1 MEPGKYVLRQPLPR
15 PQASSEHPAWH
26 LTQRSSSYPGSPGLQ
41 EALLSSWSRARKGWI
56 QHAPH
61 PPQHLP
67 RLSRDHYGISSQLSQ
82 FGYPGC
88 IGSVSLVLTR
98 PISFPLRAA
107 KLKARLTISPSNSHG
122 ITKYLLCCSRS
133 ERRARDLRRLF
144 SPWFI
149 HECCL
154 LPPYFNLFTT
164 IEHHLVYFSLM
175 GSYKVWTQRTV
186 YNPLQNIALQK
197 LPAPGGQ
204 VRALVGRSEC

>member
-1 MEPGKYVLRQPLPR
+1 M
-15 PQASSEHPAWH
+15 ASDTKELFVSRKSRA
-26 LTQRSSSYPGSPGLQ
+26 PGSSAFLLVQSQ
-41 EALLSSWSRARKGWI
+41 ERMDS
-56 QHAPH
+56 
-61 PPQHLP
+61 
-67 RLSRDHYGISSQLSQ
+67 
-82 FGYPGC
+82 
-88 IGSVSLVLTR
+88 TR
-98 PISFPLRAA
+98 PPPPPASTKALKRPLRHIFPAFPIRVPQLHWVCITGSDQTHLLPFEGC
-107 KLKARLTISPSNSHG
+107 KTQSQIKISPSNSHG